1 MARGDIQTAER
12 QLIVNG
18 DDFGLSPA
26 VNAGMVELARLGT
39 LTSASLLVT
48 MPGAEESLAL
58 ARSAGLDVGVHLNI
72 CAGRPLSPPD
82 RVPTLLDRTG
92 RFPSAGAVARRY
104 LTGRL
109 RLEEVEREW
118 STQIERVLAAGLR
131 PSHLDS
137 HCHLHLY
144 PRLWA
149 LIHRLARRY
158 GIRGVRG
165 AVAGFILQPPGLPAA
180 RLTLGRTRSRPDLY
194 HPDHW
199 SVLTV
204 QGRARSSV
212 PLDTLLRALLPG
224 VTELICHPG
233 HVDDALRTRDPLSDP
248 REDEWRLLAR
258 PHFRDALRRGGIGLT
273 SWKVASDGGR
283 PNGTTLPNA

>member
-1 MARGDIQTAER
+1 MARGNIQTVER

-26 VNAGMVELARLGT
+26 VNAGMVELARLGA

-58 ARSAGLDVGVHLNI
+58 ALGAGLDAGVHLNN
-72 CAGRPLSPPD
+72 CAGRPLSSPD
-82 RVPTLLDRTG
+82 HVPTLLDRTG
-92 RFPSAGAVARRY
+92 RFPSARVVAWRY

-109 RLEEVEREW
+109 CREEVEREW
-118 STQIERVLAAGLR
+118 SAQIERVLAAGIR

-144 PRLWA
+144 PGLFA
-149 LIHRLARRY
+149 LIQRLARRH

-165 AVAGFILQPPGLPAA
+165 AAAGFILQPPGLPGA
-180 RLTLGRTRSRPDLY
+180 RLTLGRTRSRTDLY

-204 QGRARSSV
+204 QGRARSSG
-212 PLDTLLRALLPG
+212 PLDTLLRALPPG

-233 HVDDALRTRDPLSDP
+233 HVDEALRALDPLSDP

-258 PHFRDALRRGGIGLT
+258 PHFRDALRRQGIGLT
-273 SWKVASDGGR
+273 SWRVTSG
-283 PNGTTLPNA
+283 

>member
-1 MARGDIQTAER
+1 MARGNIQTVER
-12 QLIVNG
+12 RLIVNG

-26 VNAGMVELARLGT
+26 VNAGVVELARLGA
-39 LTSASLLVT
+39 LTSVSLLVT

-58 ARSAGLDVGVHLNI
+58 ARSVGLDAGVHLNI
-72 CAGRPLSPPD
+72 CAGQPLTPPD
-82 RVPTLLDRTG
+82 RVPTLLDGTG
-92 RFPSAGAVARRY
+92 RFPSARAMAWRY

-109 RLEEVEREW
+109 CLEEVEREW
-118 STQIERVLAAGLR
+118 SAQIERVLAAGIR

-144 PRLWA
+144 PGLFA
-149 LIHRLARRY
+149 LIQRLACRH

-165 AVAGFILQPPGLPAA
+165 AAAGFILQPPGLPGA
-180 RLTLGRTRSRPDLY
+180 RLTLGRTRSRTGLY

-204 QGRARSSV
+204 QGRARSSG
-212 PLDTLLRALLPG
+212 PLDTLLRALPPG

-233 HVDDALRTRDPLSDP
+233 HVDDALRARDPLSDP

-258 PHFRDALRRGGIGLT
+258 PHFRDALRREGIGLT
-273 SWKVASDGGR
+273 SWKVASG
-283 PNGTTLPNA
+283 

>member
-1 MARGDIQTAER
+1 MTRGDIQTAER
-12 QLIVNG
+12 RLIVNG

-26 VNAGMVELARLGT
+26 VNAGMVELARLGA

-58 ARSAGLDVGVHLNI
+58 AHAVGLDAGVHLNI
-72 CAGRPLSPPD
+72 CVGRPLSPPD
-82 RVPTLLDRTG
+82 RVPTLLDGTG
-92 RFPSAGAVARRY
+92 RFPNAHVVAWRY

-109 RLEEVEREW
+109 RIEEVEREW
-118 STQIERVLAAGLR
+118 SAQIERVLAAGIR

-144 PRLWA
+144 PGLFA
-149 LIHRLARRY
+149 LIQRLARRH

-165 AVAGFILQPPGLPAA
+165 AAAGFILQPPGLPGA
-180 RLTLGRTRSRPDLY
+180 RLTLGRTRSRPGLY

-204 QGRARSSV
+204 QGRARASG
-212 PLDTLLRALLPG
+212 PLDTLLRALPPG

-233 HVDDALRTRDPLSDP
+233 HVDDALRARDPLSDP

-258 PHFRDALRRGGIGLT
+258 PHFRDALRREGIVLT
-273 SWKVASDGGR
+273 SWRVAGG
-283 PNGTTLPNA
+283 

>member
-1 MARGDIQTAER
+1 MTRGDIQTAER
-12 QLIVNG
+12 RLIVNG

-26 VNAGMVELARLGT
+26 VNAGMVELARLGA

-58 ARSAGLDVGVHLNI
+58 AHAVGLDAGVHLNI
-72 CAGRPLSPPD
+72 CVGRPLSPPD

-92 RFPSAGAVARRY
+92 HFPSAGAVAWRY

-109 RLEEVEREW
+109 RMEEVEREW
-118 STQIERVLAAGLR
+118 SAQIERALAAGIR

-144 PRLWA
+144 PRLFA
-149 LIHRLARRY
+149 LIQRLARRH

-165 AVAGFILQPPGLPAA
+165 AAAGFILQPPGLPGA
-180 RLTLGRTRSRPDLY
+180 RLTLGRTRSRTGLY

-204 QGRARSSV
+204 QGRARASG
-212 PLDTLLRALLPG
+212 PLDTLLRALPPG
-224 VTELICHPG
+224 ATELICHPG
-233 HVDDALRTRDPLSDP
+233 HVDDALRARDPLSDP

-258 PHFRDALRRGGIGLT
+258 PHFRDALRREGIGLT
-273 SWKVASDGGR
+273 SWRVAGG
-283 PNGTTLPNA
+283 

>member
-1 MARGDIQTAER
+1 MARRNTQPAGR
-12 QLIVNG
+12 RLIVNG

-26 VNAGMVELARLGT
+26 VNTGMLELARLGV
-39 LTSASLLVT
+39 LTSVSLLVT
-48 MPGAEESLAL
+48 VPGAEESLAL
-58 ARSAGLDVGVHLNI
+58 ALEAGLDAGVHLNI
-72 CAGRPLSPPD
+72 CAGQPLSPPE
-82 RVPTLLDRTG
+82 RVPTLLDRT
-92 RFPSAGAVARRY
+92 RHFPSAGTVAWRY

-109 RLEEVEREW
+109 RLTEVEQEW
-118 STQIERVLAAGLR
+118 SAQIERALAAGIR

-144 PRLWA
+144 PGLFA
-149 LIHRLARRY
+149 LIQQLARRH

-165 AVAGFILQPPGLPAA
+165 AAAGFILQPPDLPAA
-180 RLTLGRTRSRPDLY
+180 RVTLGHTRSRPDLY

-204 QGRARSSV
+204 QGRARTSG
-212 PLDTLLRALLPG
+212 PLDTLLRALPPG

-233 HVDDALRTRDPLSDP
+233 HVDDALRARDPLSDP

-258 PHFRDALRRGGIGLT
+258 PHFRDALRREGIGLT
-273 SWKVASDGGR
+273 SWRVASGGDR
-283 PNGTTLPNA
+283 PSGTALPNA